1 MTPRAPCERPISDF
15 ALRAQMVHVTKFL
28 LVSKTLQQKV
38 KAICYQAEAN
48 DADHHNSQGPDEK
61 QKSK

>member
-1 MTPRAPCERPISDF
+1 MWQI
-15 ALRAQMVHVTKFL
+15 FL

-38 KAICYQAEAN
+38 KAIGYQAEEN

-61 QKSK
+61 QKSN

>member
-15 ALRAQMVHVTKFL
+15 ALRAQSMHMTKNL

-38 KAICYQAEAN
+38 KAICYQTEAN

-61 QKSK
+61 QKSN